1 MAGESARDR
10 ANHARAKAERLA
22 RYAEQWEK
30 GADGE
35 SRTATELGRLG
46 PEWTCWH
53 DLKWPGRRLANI
65 DHIVIGPGGIFVVDS
80 KNWAGKVAVKNGVLR
95 QNGYQRESAVAGCA
109 DSALAV
115 GELVPEYMHALKPVL
130 CFVRDESVEGWARD
144 VMLCSTANLVEM
156 LASRPRLLS
165 DDEAADIVARLR
177 ARVTTAMTRDA
188 AGSST
193 RGVGQRVVKRR
204 SSPPAPPPPGK
215 SLKRMPRFFVG
226 LGVWFCFMVVT
237 GASLAAFPTYS
248 DRVLTPAALVAGVI
262 SWLIARRIIR

>member
-22 RYAEQWEK
+22 RYAEQWDK

-35 SRTATELGRLG
+35 SRTAAELGRLG

-65 DHIVIGPGGIFVVDS
+65 DHIAIGPGGIFVVDS
-80 KNWAGKVAVKNGVLR
+80 KNWAGKVAVKGGVLR

-115 GELVPEYMHALKPVL
+115 GELVPEYLDAVKPVL

-144 VMLCSTANLVEM
+144 VMLCSTANLVDM

-165 DDEAADIVARLR
+165 DDQAAAIAARLR
-177 ARVTTAMTRDA
+177 ARITTAMTSRSFGVQNAPSWPASRA
-188 AGSST
+188 APIFSACSTGLRQSAVSACHDSSSASGS
-193 RGVGQRVVKRR
+193 G
-204 SSPPAPPPPGK
+204 
-215 SLKRMPRFFVG
+215 F
-226 LGVWFCFMVVT
+226 
-237 GASLAAFPTYS
+237 AS
-248 DRVLTPAALVAGVI
+248 
-262 SWLIARRIIR
+262 WW